1 MDCAG
6 QIRVGDFILADEG
19 SMVPIRLA
27 EGTIRGGS
35 QFNYL
40 AAGGGSCP
48 NTYPGFMGIIIA
60 LGVNQT
66 RGNICLVDNGS
77 DAKWYAEN
85 LLENV
90 YYYNKDP
97 QSPYEPCAR
106 GVDPSE
112 DA

>member
-1 MDCAG
+1 MVIKNDDKKPRRMPDPSIMPG
-6 QIRVGDFILADEG
+6 PMPPPPPPIEHTVVFQYYIGDY
-19 SMVPIRLA
+19 VQVRHV
-27 EGTIRGGS
+27 
-35 QFNYL
+35 
-40 AAGGGSCP
+40 
-48 NTYPGFMGIIIA
+48 GFMGIIIA

-90 YYYNKDP
+90 YYYNKDQP
-97 QSPYEPCAR
+97 PYEPYQAQSC
-106 GVDPSE
+106 DPQE

>member
-1 MDCAG
+1 MTKKPDRKQEAQG
-6 QIRVGDFILADEG
+6 MPDPSIMPGPMPPPPPPIEHTVVFQYYIGDY
-19 SMVPIRLA
+19 VQVRHV
-27 EGTIRGGS
+27 
-35 QFNYL
+35 
-40 AAGGGSCP
+40 
-48 NTYPGFMGIIIA
+48 GFMGIIIA

-90 YYYNKDP
+90 YYYNKDQP
-97 QSPYEPCAR
+97 PYEPYQAQSC
-106 GVDPSE
+106 DPQE